1 MSRQTTSPRRG
12 FTLVELL
19 VVIAVLAVVS
29 SIGMRAFFMVSDGW
43 RQQTLRVAL
52 GERATE
58 ALDNLQQD
66 LALVCSARL
75 GGVAIASQGRLEE
88 TKRYGRVPLEDD
100 VLVLPAHVRNTPD
113 GAPLRQ
119 QVSYQID
126 RANGT
131 PKLIRRVAPL
141 GSAPGDGAALEV
153 ADGVL
158 AIRYDF
164 FDGSTWQRGWN
175 APTHPLAVR
184 VSLVMQDLDR
194 PYEQT
199 ARTAVFAIPVE

>member
-1 MSRQTTSPRRG
+1 MKFHTLFRRRG
-12 FTLVELL
+12 FTLIELL

-52 GERATE
+52 GERATA
-58 ALDNLQQD
+58 ALASLQQD

-75 GGVAIASQGRLEE
+75 GGVPIAGQSRLEE

-100 VLVLPAHVRNTPD
+100 VIILPAQIRATPD

-126 RANGT
+126 RSGAT

-141 GSAPGDGAALEV
+141 GSAAGEGAALEV

-158 AIRYDF
+158 AIRFDY
-164 FDGSTWQRGWN
+164 FDGSAWQRTWN
-175 APTHPLAVR
+175 APTHPKAVR
-184 VSLVMQDLDR
+184 VGLVLQDLDR
-194 PYEQT
+194 TYEQT